1 MLDEYDSIILTAFAF
16 ATLSRAMDQAGDSLR
31 AFSAAME
38 KARIEFEARLS
49 PDDYA
54 AYRALLTGHPEWGW
68 VDAAAAIGRT
78 KKEAHARKTD
88 LMKLFCVVA
97 LVVVALLI
105 AAPAGAQS
113 LTRPHLTLA
122 IAAGVDVA
130 TTLSFPPGGLEVNP
144 SVAWLQTKS
153 EVLMVSV
160 GAAEETAA
168 VLLVEH
174 FLKPKHPTATRRL
187 VYVLSAVHFTAAG
200 SNLYQA
206 NLQRQ
211 DRARAHQR
219 AIIGLP

>member
-1 MLDEYDSIILTAFAF
+1 MISRKHLSATVLFAILVA
-16 ATLSRAMDQAGDSLR
+16 SPVAG
-31 AFSAAME
+31 
-38 KARIEFEARLS
+38 
-49 PDDYA
+49 
-54 AYRALLTGHPEWGW
+54 
-68 VDAAAAIGRT
+68 
-78 KKEAHARKTD
+78 
-88 LMKLFCVVA
+88 
-97 LVVVALLI
+97 
-105 AAPAGAQS
+105 QS

-122 IAAGVDVA
+122 IAAGADVA
-130 TTLSFPPGGLEVNP
+130 TTLSFPQGGLEVNP

-153 EVLMVSV
+153 EVLMVSI

-187 VYVLSAVHFTAAG
+187 VYVLSAVHFSAAG

-219 AIIGLP
+219 AIMGLP